1 MAINILDKLKEFNV
15 EVTADM
21 EKAFK
26 GEFIS
31 VDEHNKKV
39 KRVEDERDNL
49 QKNYDQAKAT
59 LDGFEGKDLAQ
70 IEKDRDEWKEKAEN
84 TEKEYKQALEKRDY
98 ADLIEKATAELKF
111 TSNSAKKAFKAELM
125 ENPLPVKD
133 GKLLGFD
140 DFVKVYEEGDKG
152 AFVTNDDETQAQF
165 TTPNSRGNA
174 PKSDDAK
181 TAALRA
187 AMGLP
192 PEKKE

>member
-84 TEKEYKQALEKRDY
+84 AEKEYKQALEKRDY

-111 TSNSAKKAFKAELM
+111 TSNSAKKAFKAELL

-140 DFVKVYEEGDKG
+140 DFVKVYEESDLR
-152 AFVTNDDETQAQF
+152 VRTLQF
-165 TTPNSRGNA
+165 TLCRHIHNLHHLHGCVS
-174 PKSDDAK
+174 SSSAK
-181 TAALRA
+181 AL
-187 AMGLP
+187 LL
-192 PEKKE
+192 KNHNW